1 MSDDPRT
8 TRRTFL
14 GLSLGAL
21 AGFAGL
27 DDAFAAGSG
36 DELELG
42 RLESVG
48 GVVRAPSRAGR
59 SVGLVLDP
67 KLQREADRL
76 LDASKAPSGA
86 VALADA
92 RTGRMLAWATRGPEG
107 DLVRGARYP
116 GASLFKIV
124 TAAALLEKGA
134 IKPGDTVCFSGGESR
149 LQEEDVRPGC
159 HAGDARTRFDAA
171 LGKSINGVFG
181 RLALAKLTSAELDT
195 MARKLGIGLA
205 PPIDVDA
212 DRTRIVIPQDG
223 LGLARAAAG
232 FGDARMSVLGALHL
246 LHTIANRGE
255 RVGLR
260 LVGAPDAVT
269 RTSLGQA
276 LTPATSDTLRRML
289 EKGVRSGTSAKAFRR
304 LPDRPSYAAA
314 GKTGTLMVSQPNKR
328 LVSWFAG
335 FAPSKDPDVVVS
347 VLLANDERW
356 WRKANEVAR
365 DMLDACFV
373 SRPRRV
379 AKRR

>member
-1 MSDDPRT
+1 MIDDPRT
-8 TRRTFL
+8 TRRSFL
-14 GLSLGAL
+14 GLGLGAL

-27 DDAFAAGSG
+27 DEARASG

-42 RLESVG
+42 RVDAVG
-48 GVVRAPSRAGR
+48 GVVRAPSRSGR

-86 VALADA
+86 IAVADA

-107 DLVRGARYP
+107 DLVRRARYP

-149 LQEEDVRPGC
+149 LREEDVRPGC
-159 HAGDARTRFDAA
+159 HSGDARTRFDAA

-181 RLALAKLTSAELDT
+181 RLALAKLGAAELDA
-195 MARKLGIGLA
+195 MAQKLGVGLA

-232 FGDARMSVLGALHL
+232 FGEARMSVLGALHL
-246 LHTIANRGE
+246 LHTIANGGE
-255 RVGLR
+255 RIALR
-260 LVGAPDAVT
+260 LVGAPDSVV

-276 LTPATSDTLRRML
+276 LSPTTSDALRRML

-335 FAPSKDPDVVVS
+335 FAPSKEPELVVC

-365 DMLDACFV
+365 DMLDAHFG